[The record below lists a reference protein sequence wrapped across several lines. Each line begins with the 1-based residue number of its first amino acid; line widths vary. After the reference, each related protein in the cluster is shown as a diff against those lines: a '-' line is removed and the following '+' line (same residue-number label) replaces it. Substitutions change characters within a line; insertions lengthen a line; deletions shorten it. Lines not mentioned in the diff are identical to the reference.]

1 VAFPVIASSAFEEGI
16 GIGTGG
22 DAFTLPSGIVADNL
36 LLAICTKRNVL
47 SLSTSSAWSELDDEA
62 GAGNTATLG
71 LYARIATA
79 DASDAF
85 ELSGGGSGNDD
96 YAVVFLNIEDHGVT
110 DVTTDIPFAVLAEN
124 NVTIPNPPSVDAG
137 VSADYLCVVACSFP
151 PSGAG
156 QDITDDP
163 SGYTQV
169 HYRESADN
177 SGGVML
183 WVSQR
188 DATTQVEDPTTFTTT
203 TSRPALTLTLM
214 VPPVAEAPDDW
225 DEDPVDVVG
234 IIDSVTIGLVTGG
247 TDLDQVHTDPVGIL
261 DDTVELVLDAVLDG
275 VADPVGITDSVTVA
289 LGFIPDPLTS
299 YSVPAETRI
308 YVVPAETRES
318 ER

>member
-1 VAFPVIASSAFEEGI
+1 
-16 GIGTGG
+16 
-22 DAFTLPSGIVADNL
+22 
-36 LLAICTKRNVL
+36 
-47 SLSTSSAWSELDDEA
+47 
-62 GAGNTATLG
+62 
-71 LYARIATA
+71 
-79 DASDAF
+79 
-85 ELSGGGSGNDD
+85 
-96 YAVVFLNIEDHGVT
+96 
-110 DVTTDIPFAVLAEN
+110 
-124 NVTIPNPPSVDAG
+124 
-137 VSADYLCVVACSFP
+137 
-151 PSGAG
+151 
-156 QDITDDP
+156 
-163 SGYTQV
+163 
-169 HYRESADN
+169 
-177 SGGVML
+177 
-183 WVSQR
+183 
-188 DATTQVEDPTTFTTT
+188 
-203 TSRPALTLTLM
+203 LTLTLM